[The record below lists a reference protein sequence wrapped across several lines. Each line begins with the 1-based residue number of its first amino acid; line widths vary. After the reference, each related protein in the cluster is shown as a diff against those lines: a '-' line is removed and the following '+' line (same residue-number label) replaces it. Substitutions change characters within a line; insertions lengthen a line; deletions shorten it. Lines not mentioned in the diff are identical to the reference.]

1 MARRYVVHFS
11 VAADIKRRVKAAAAA
26 EMLTPSAWLR
36 RMIVRALGL
45 PPSAT
50 IAELAEEHSEGPL
63 DNRLCIRVCSDDT
76 LLLRAR
82 ATARGTRPSTYA
94 SVLLRSHLRALSP
107 LPKEEL
113 LALKRAVS
121 ELGVLARDLHRIA
134 QILSQEG
141 AGTAVSPDLR
151 AVTRL
156 CETVRNDTKALL
168 SANVDSWEIGRPPN
182 APPSYRNGGGRGARA
197 TGRSETGRLEVS

>member
-1 MARRYVVHFS
+1 MARRYWVHF
-11 VAADIKRRVKAAAAA
+11 AIPADIKRRVKAAASA

-50 IAELAEEHSEGPL
+50 VAEPAEDYSEGSL
-63 DNRLCIRVCSDDT
+63 DNRLCIRVCPDDT

-82 ATARGTRPSTYA
+82 AAARGTRPSTYA
-94 SVLLRSHLRALSP
+94 SVLLRSHLRGLSP

-121 ELGVLARDLHRIA
+121 ELGALARDLHRLA
-134 QILSQEG
+134 QVLGQEG
-141 AGTAVSPDLR
+141 GTAVPPDLR

-156 CETVRNDTKALL
+156 CETVRSDTKALL

-182 APPSYRNGGGRGARA
+182 APRSNRNGGGCGARVTTA
-197 TGRSETGRLEVS
+197 CGAGKLEVS